1 MFAIKRTEDQKG
13 ESFAVKKSFHQLRKD
28 LYEVIDPYLK
38 TDNERNFQNLSRAY
52 DIFIFVFILISVI
65 PLFFAQDPPILAWFN
80 YYVGVVFIIDYV
92 LNWLTADFHLKKK
105 KWSFLL
111 YPITPWA
118 IIDMLAI
125 LPFFSD
131 VSDTLVLFRIF
142 RLFRLFRIFKGLKY
156 STNFNLFLI
165 SLKKQSGT
173 LLTLLFLTVIYTVM
187 SALIIYNVE
196 MEAFPNF
203 LDALFWSASSLANL
217 SFMDSYVLST
227 IPGKIIAILSSF
239 IGIALIALPSGVI
252 TASFITELNRFQ
264 QQERKREREERAQ
277 ERREKLAQ
285 QKKEQEEHMAE
296 EQQQDKP

>member
-1 MFAIKRTEDQKG
+1 M
-13 ESFAVKKSFHQLRKD
+13 KKSFHQLRKD

-285 QKKEQEEHMAE
+285 QKKEQGERLAE

>member
-1 MFAIKRTEDQKG
+1 M
-13 ESFAVKKSFHQLRKD
+13 KKSFHQLRKD